1 MPLRD
6 AARSAC
12 LSRAFLHS
20 WRCRPNLTLN
30 SDTLCSKAH
39 VHKEDFSNIIDSI
52 MRNHSGIRVKILK
65 LQLFT
70 IACHNLD
77 SWLQVGVTPGI
88 EELTVVASIFNMNYN
103 FPCSLLSNGSGN
115 SIRSLHFGRCAF
127 HPTAELCPLRSLT
140 SLNLYFVHITGD
152 ELECLL
158 SNSLVL
164 ERLVLS
170 HCNELICLKIPCML
184 QWFSYLS
191 AITCSRLQVIDN
203 QAPNLSSLYLSGNVI
218 GETSQMKNL
227 TMNCSKGVCYA
238 RANLPSIMPNLETLY
253 IRSGGEV
260 VDTPMLPTKFL
271 YLKHLTICL
280 RYGTPPPFDYFSL
293 VSFLDASPSLE
304 TLILHVGQGPME
316 HLHDSVLGHS
326 SPLRQL
332 AEPHS
337 CSLKNVKITRF
348 SSAKSLVELTCHIL
362 KNAVPLEC
370 LTLDTIYGFRCSD
383 KYYGRCQFR
392 DKSVLREA
400 PRALE
405 AIKTHIEDKVPAR
418 VKLTV
423 KEPCS
428 RCHAV
433 PVGGW

>member
-1 MPLRD
+1 
-6 AARSAC
+6 
-12 LSRAFLHS
+12 
-20 WRCRPNLTLN
+20 
-30 SDTLCSKAH
+30 
-39 VHKEDFSNIIDSI
+39 
-52 MRNHSGIRVKILK
+52 
-65 LQLFT
+65 
-70 IACHNLD
+70 
-77 SWLQVGVTPGI
+77 
-88 EELTVVASIFNMNYN
+88 
-103 FPCSLLSNGSGN
+103 
-115 SIRSLHFGRCAF
+115 
-127 HPTAELCPLRSLT
+127 
-140 SLNLYFVHITGD
+140 
-152 ELECLL
+152 
-158 SNSLVL
+158 
-164 ERLVLS
+164 
-170 HCNELICLKIPCML
+170 
-184 QWFSYLS
+184 
-191 AITCSRLQVIDN
+191 
-203 QAPNLSSLYLSGNVI
+203 
-218 GETSQMKNL
+218 
-227 TMNCSKGVCYA
+227 
-238 RANLPSIMPNLETLY
+238 
-253 IRSGGEV
+253 
-260 VDTPMLPTKFL
+260 MLPTKFL

-370 LTLDTIYGFRCSD
+370 LTLDTLYGFRCSD